1 MKTKLLA
8 VMAILGMV
16 ASASAVKVNNNLS
29 INGFID
35 GSYYSS
41 DQGATESSNIG
52 VDEVELNFLVNA
64 GNVSGELHIDSDRDA
79 DLDGS
84 SDGNNNDLN
93 IEQVHF
99 SYSFGNG
106 ASIQVGRFGSALG
119 LEREDPAGLYTYSRA
134 YGNIAAGTTSAADL
148 GYNNSFNIGNVD
160 SNVFEGGRVSFA
172 SGDFTGSLA
181 LFNQVGAT
189 LENSTTNT
197 ENDLDVE
204 LAVSYS
210 GIDNLSVTV
219 GYINIA
225 TQDSTVAGAAAN
237 EDFNVYTVNASYT
250 INKLLLAGEYS
261 SAEGDDGDDLSAY
274 LILAD
279 YDINEKIGIAVRYS
293 EWDQTNTTSADKI
306 TFAPNYAITDSLG
319 AIIEFSTTEA
329 DGVAVDVDEVAIELT
344 YTF

>member
-1 MKTKLLA
+1 
-8 VMAILGMV
+8 MV
-16 ASASAVKVNNNLS
+16 ASASAVKINNNLS

-41 DQGATESSNIG
+41 DQGAVESSNIG

-64 GNVSGELHIDSDRDA
+64 GNVSGELHIDSHRDT
-79 DLDGS
+79 DLDGDS
-84 SDGNNNDLN
+84 ETQDLD

-99 SYSFGNG
+99 TYSFGNG
-106 ASIQVGRFGSALG
+106 ASVQVGRFGSALG

-134 YGNIAAGTTSAADL
+134 YGNIATATVSVADL

-172 SGDFTGSLA
+172 SGDFTASLA

-189 LENSTTNT
+189 LENSAAAT
-197 ENDLDVE
+197 ENDLDAE
-204 LAVSYS
+204 IAVSYN

-225 TQDSTVAGAAAN
+225 TQDSTVAGTPAE
-237 EDFNVYTVNASYT
+237 EDFDVYTVNASYT
-250 INKLLLAGEYS
+250 LNKLLLAGEYS
-261 SAEGDDGDDLSAY
+261 SAEGDAGDDLSAY

-279 YDINEKIGIAVRYS
+279 YDVNEKLGVAIRYS
-293 EWDQTNTTSADKI
+293 EWDQTNTTSADKL

-319 AIIEFSTTEA
+319 AIVEFSTTEA
-329 DGVAVDVDEVAIELT
+329 DGVANDLDEVAIELT